1 MRVLLIPLCLSPFPL
16 IAVIALAGAMFGN
29 GADKCASGE
38 VAAGTT
44 AGSFQRP
51 APRAEIAA
59 PVHNFGV
66 MSVGETRIH
75 EFTIR
80 NEGNAPLQLRNGRTT
95 CKCTLARPH
104 REEVLPGDSATVALE
119 WSPVKPAKEFQQ
131 FVAIATNDPT
141 QPTVKLTVRGR
152 VEPLFILQPG
162 ETWQI
167 GELSSDQPMIVTGR
181 LFSAVLDDVRITT
194 IESSHPLLEATGVPL
209 SPQELAALQAR
220 SGYMIRLA
228 IAPGFPVGPVREAL
242 TVHTNI
248 CDAGELRVHVEG
260 TRSVPIRIWGRHW
273 SGDDRVV
280 HLGRF
285 EARRGKLEAVS
296 LLVDTLELSSD
307 FEIMRIEVD
316 HNYLKVS
323 AARDLNF
330 ESRRKMRF
338 ELTVEVPPGA
348 PANNRRMPNAV
359 PVKLITNDDEYR
371 EIELAVAFLSF

>member
-1 MRVLLIPLCLSPFPL
+1 
-16 IAVIALAGAMFGN
+16 
-29 GADKCASGE
+29 
-38 VAAGTT
+38 
-44 AGSFQRP
+44 
-51 APRAEIAA
+51 
-59 PVHNFGV
+59 
-66 MSVGETRIH
+66 
-75 EFTIR
+75 
-80 NEGNAPLQLRNGRTT
+80 
-95 CKCTLARPH
+95 
-104 REEVLPGDSATVALE
+104 
-119 WSPVKPAKEFQQ
+119 
-131 FVAIATNDPT
+131 
-141 QPTVKLTVRGR
+141 
-152 VEPLFILQPG
+152 
-162 ETWQI
+162 
-167 GELSSDQPMIVTGR
+167 MIVTGR
-181 LFSAVLDDVRITT
+181 LFSAVLDDVYIAT
-194 IESSHPLLEATGVPL
+194 IESSHPLLEATAIPL
-209 SPQELAALQAR
+209 GPQELAALQAR
-220 SGYMIRLA
+220 SGYLIRLA
-228 IAPGFPVGPVREAL
+228 IAPEFPVGPVREAL

-260 TRSVPIRIWGRHW
+260 TRSGPIRIWGRHW